1 MSRLHSTIRN
11 WLEARSWAELQ
22 LEDLRAGRA
31 RVLRDGV
38 DQTRNEILRLERTI
52 DGLTHLL
59 DYAAALDARARKR
72 RRP

>member
-1 MSRLHSTIRN
+1 M
-11 WLEARSWAELQ
+11 
-22 LEDLRAGRA
+22 
-31 RVLRDGV
+31 LRDGV

-59 DYAAALDARARKR
+59 DYAAALDAQARKR